1 MKLETSR
8 NTETGA
14 ITVTAP
20 TFTVIV
26 SENGIQVQFVDAET
40 QRPSSDADA
49 VPPRSGRP
57 VRRRGAQ

>member
-14 ITVTAP
+14 ITVNAP
-20 TFTVIV
+20 NFTVTIT
-26 SENGIQVQFVDAET
+26 ENGVQVQFGDVEKP
-40 QRPSSDADA
+40 RPNSDADA

>member
-20 TFTVIV
+20 TFTVVV
-26 SENGIQVQFVDAET
+26 SENGVQIQFEDKRKPHSNDT
-40 QRPSSDADA
+40 DA
-49 VPPRSGRP
+49 VSPRSEQS